1 MATFERN
8 GCHLYNRLC
17 FIRTVGSAAMFART
31 SMNTTR
37 KARAVHE
44 EVLVFFSGDGSEL
57 QTEDDVVDAI
67 YRDFLAAHQNV
78 EAFADVLVFFN
89 GNEKEIK
96 RDFSELGGKDES

>member
-1 MATFERN
+1 MSFPFRPIGA
-8 GCHLYNRLC
+8 G
-17 FIRTVGSAAMFART
+17 
-31 SMNTTR
+31 TTR

-57 QTEDDVVDAI
+57 KTEDDVVDAI

-96 RDFSELGGKDES
+96 LDFAELEGKNES